1 MSEKIMTEADQAFY
15 EWFHAHGK
23 SGILLNEQREAFM
36 AGWIAHIEAGQKD
49 V

>member
-1 MSEKIMTEADQAFY
+1 MTEKIMTEADQAFY

-36 AGWIAHIEAGQKD
+36 AGWTARMEAEQCD